1 MTATSLRCYIKAI
14 GIIAPGISHWSEAEQ
29 VFLNPQT
36 YTPQPVDKKLT
47 TLLPANERRRTTRV
61 TQLALA
67 AAQQTGTAEQL
78 QHCLQVFTSC
88 HGDLSTFNHI
98 GLSLNMA
105 GRPVSP
111 TRFHNSVHNA
121 PAGYWS
127 IASNSQTASSSIC
140 AYNDSFAAGL
150 LEAAVQLNASDNL
163 TQRDCLLVCYDEIP
177 PDVFLPQFNISE
189 EFACALLLSPSPDN
203 ALAHIEIS
211 INNSTQNQATQDITT
226 LADSHLEK
234 LRLAN
239 PQAMVLPLLNA
250 IIQLK
255 QHSEPVSE
263 TICLPY
269 LEQGMRIV
277 ISAVAL

>member
-1 MTATSLRCYIKAI
+1 MITGISLSFYIKSI
-14 GIIAPGISHWSEAEQ
+14 GIIAPGFDNWSEAEQ
-29 VFLNPQT
+29 VLLNPKI
-36 YTPQPVDKKLT
+36 YTPQPVAKKLT
-47 TLLPANERRRTTRV
+47 SLLSGNERRRATRV

-67 AAQQTGTAEQL
+67 AAQQIGAAEQL
-78 QHCLQVFTSC
+78 RHCLQIFTSS

-98 GLSLNMA
+98 GLSLNMS

-150 LEAAVQLNASDNL
+150 LEAAVQLNASDNPI
-163 TQRDCLLVCYDEIP
+163 RNDCLLVCYDEIP
-177 PDVFLPQFNISE
+177 PDAFLPQFNISE
-189 EFACALLLSPSPDN
+189 EFACALLLSQSAQN
-203 ALAHIEIS
+203 ALAKIEITL
-211 INNSTQNQATQDITT
+211 NNGTQAITA

-239 PQAMVLPLLNA
+239 PQALVLPLLNA
-250 IIQLK
+250 IAQLS
-255 QHSEPVSE
+255 QNPEQFGE
-263 TICLPY
+263 TICIPY
-269 LEQGMRIV
+269 LEQGMNIV
-277 ISAVAL
+277 ITAAA